1 MSLSRPESADVVVIG
16 AGLAGIAAAARLAKA
31 RHRVVLLEQRDRI
44 GGAWATAEL
53 DGVTVD
59 AAPPIFSFPAP
70 WRDLFRKSG
79 RALEAEF
86 ARSGDELAPALPA
99 THVFPDGTEC
109 VLPVSRGDQDAALA
123 DRFGRPVANRWR
135 DLVDR
140 LGEVWQALRPLG
152 IEAELI
158 DRHQLTRGVRK
169 TLLARKTVADLA
181 RDLDHP
187 QLSMIIND
195 LGYLAGSRPDRT
207 PAFVAVQLYLD
218 RTFGRWTAGSGAT
231 MINMLQQR
239 LELRGVEIR
248 TATRATGITDPLT
261 VITNEGAIAACAVI
275 ASCDPPQLYRQL
287 LPRTAARAERRRAQ
301 RLQPALAP
309 SIGLAWA
316 GDQPGRPRNDE
327 PTETVRHR
335 QRSGPTVSYT
345 RPVGERTLLL
355 TYDYADGRPDPA
367 AGAAWQGFGSW
378 LDRPPTTSAV
388 PGLFTA
394 GPSSRSGPGPS
405 QQILSGALAAYA
417 TQRRIAPDRPLEPR

>member
-1 MSLSRPESADVVVIG
+1 MPESADVVVIG

-31 RHRVVLLEQRDRI
+31 RHRVILLEQRDRI
-44 GGAWATAEL
+44 GGAWATTEL
-53 DGVTVD
+53 DGATVD

-86 ARSGDELAPALPA
+86 ARSGDELVAAPPA
-99 THVFPDGTEC
+99 KHLFADGTEF
-109 VLPVSRGDQDAALA
+109 VLPISRGDQDAALA
-123 DRFGRPVANRWR
+123 DRFGRPIADRWR
-135 DLVDR
+135 ELLDSLA
-140 LGEVWQALRPLG
+140 EVWQALRPLG
-152 IEAELI
+152 VEAELT
-158 DRHQLTRGVRK
+158 DRHQLSRAVRK

-181 RDLDHP
+181 DELDHP

-195 LGYLAGSRPDRT
+195 LGYLTGSRPDRT

-231 MINMLQQR
+231 MINILQQR

-248 TATRATGITDPLT
+248 TRTRATGIADPLA
-261 VITNEGAIAACAVI
+261 VITDQGRIAAKAVI
-275 ASCDPPQLYRQL
+275 AGCDPPQLYRHL
-287 LPRTAARAERRRAQ
+287 LPRTAARAERRRAE
-301 RLQPALAP
+301 RLQPALTP
-309 SIGLAWA
+309 SIKLAWA
-316 GDQPGRPRNDE
+316 EREQSALRSDE

-335 QRSGPTVSYT
+335 PGSAPTVTYT
-345 RPVGERTLLL
+345 RPVGDSTLRLRH
-355 TYDYADGRPDPA
+355 DYADPRPDPA

-417 TQRRIAPDRPLEPR
+417 AQHRIAPDRPLEPR